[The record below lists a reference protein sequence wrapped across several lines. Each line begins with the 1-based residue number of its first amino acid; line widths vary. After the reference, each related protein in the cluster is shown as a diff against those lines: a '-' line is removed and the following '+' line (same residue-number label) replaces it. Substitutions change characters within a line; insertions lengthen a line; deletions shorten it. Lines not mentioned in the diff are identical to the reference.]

1 MVATNPQYERIVL
14 HTATHSAREKLSSLT
29 RWDGIEATG
38 GSWHFIVNDAS
49 PASSDESRATAPGT
63 EFVQLFTHY
72 QRRLFLYILSHVSNP
87 IDAEEILQEANVV
100 IWRKSAQFREGTN
113 FLAWVSQIANF
124 EVMKYRARRKR
135 NKLYFSDE
143 FLETVSKEA
152 LERSDEFEQRRVALV
167 ECLAKL
173 RPKDR
178 DLIQQRYAPG
188 ERGKRLAAELG
199 RPANSVYQTLGRIR
213 RVLMECIQRRVADE
227 SAK

>member
-1 MVATNPQYERIVL
+1 
-14 HTATHSAREKLSSLT
+14 
-29 RWDGIEATG
+29 
-38 GSWHFIVNDAS
+38 
-49 PASSDESRATAPGT
+49 
-63 EFVQLFTHY
+63 
-72 QRRLFLYILSHVSNP
+72 
-87 IDAEEILQEANVV
+87 
-100 IWRKSAQFREGTN
+100 
-113 FLAWVSQIANF
+113 
-124 EVMKYRARRKR
+124 MKYRARRKR

-213 RVLMECIQRRVADE
+213 RVLMECIQRRVAEE
-227 SAK
+227 SANAK